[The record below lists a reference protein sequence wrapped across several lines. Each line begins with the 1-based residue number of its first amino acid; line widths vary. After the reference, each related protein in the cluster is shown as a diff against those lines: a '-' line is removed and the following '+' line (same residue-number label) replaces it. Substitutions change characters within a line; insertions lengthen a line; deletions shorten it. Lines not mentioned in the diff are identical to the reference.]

1 MADRSMRA
9 ARYYGAK
16 DIRVED
22 LNLPQPS
29 DDKVLVA
36 VEWCGIC
43 GSDLNE
49 YLLGPMASPSPKTGP
64 HPLTGEM
71 VPITLGHEISGR
83 VIHMPSTSR
92 LSAGQ
97 PVVIDPRLSCSSCM
111 PCTELAANCCDKLG
125 FVGLSGREGGLSS
138 VVSVSPTMVHPLPDH
153 VDLAAAALVE
163 PLAVAWHAVKLSG
176 IETQSAVPI
185 LVVGSGPVGV
195 AIVFVLRAWKANV
208 IIVSEPMQQRRK
220 FLVGKVS
227 AVIDPAEVDVGSK
240 CRELTNGNGVG
251 IVFDC
256 AGSQDGFV
264 AGCDSLRFGG
274 KYINLAIPK
283 APLTIPM
290 WHVMRKELTIRSSLA
305 YRQSDFQET
314 VAAFATGQ
322 FNGVEQMIT
331 SRVSLEEVVKNG
343 FEVLTRPNDHIKIIV
358 TPK

>member
-1 MADRSMRA
+1 MANRSMRA

-22 LNLPQPS
+22 LSLPQPS

-49 YLLGPMASPSPKTGP
+49 YLVGEYLIDSHLIFTTAFQPLNLKLGPRASPSPKTGP

-83 VIHMPSTSR
+83 VIHMPLTSR
-92 LSAGQ
+92 LSVGQ
-97 PVVIDPRLSCSSCM
+97 PVVVDPRLSCLSCLA
-111 PCTELAANCCDKLG
+111 CTELAANCCDKLG

-138 VVSVSPTMVHPLPDH
+138 VVSVSPAMVHPLPEH
-153 VDLAAAALVE
+153 VDLAAAALIE

-176 IETQSAVPI
+176 IKTQSAVPI

-208 IIVSEPMQQRRK
+208 IIVSEPMQQRRQ
-220 FLVGKVS
+220 FLVDKVS
-227 AVIDPAEVDVGSK
+227 AVIDPAEVDVGPK

-256 AGSQDGFV
+256 AGSQHGFV
-264 AGCDSLRFGG
+264 AGCDSLQVGG
-274 KYINLAIPK
+274 RYINLAIPK
-283 APLTIPM
+283 AP
-290 WHVMRKELTIRSSLA
+290 
-305 YRQSDFQET
+305 
-314 VAAFATGQ
+314 
-322 FNGVEQMIT
+322 
-331 SRVSLEEVVKNG
+331 VS
-343 FEVLTRPNDHIKIIV
+343 
-358 TPK
+358 